1 MDRRSVLRFLLA
13 LTLGVSVAATWTED
27 TSVGGAKQWQLI
39 TSSSD
44 GTKLAATVLGGIRS
58 KLVLFSVCSLLS
70 FCDSAVAQDVIAG
83 QTWEL
88 SKRFTG
94 VDEDDDLGLHLVL
107 SENGQR
113 LAIGEHYYVSVLD
126 WSATSETWVQVGESL
141 TTSDIGSTI
150 SSVHLSG
157 DGNTLAVASYY
168 VNSRSGRVKVFELE
182 LTADGIVAWI
192 QLGPSLDGWSDAQ
205 FGNSVS
211 LAHDG
216 LTIAVGSKPISD
228 DEGYVSVYKYADSQ
242 WTNSIHYA
250 GAGDGTFFPTAGVL
264 SGNGDRFVAFKD
276 DNSFSQGTVLTYHSP
291 SETWSYVDS
300 ITVDG
305 EAAISKDGNTIV
317 GNYGKVY
324 RYNSLSETFDSTRQS
339 NTYAVGSGG
348 VSVSSDGSRVAMG
361 DMRFGTEQ
369 KGRVLLEQW
378 NTDINEWETLMVVNG
393 DEPDDWCG
401 YKVSLSG
408 TGKRVAV
415 FSLINW
421 QTPGRIP
428 HTRIFDEI
436 PAAPP
441 PSSSA
446 PSPPPPEALVL
457 ADDESSAWRVSVLT
471 ALVVS
476 LLSLP

>member
-1 MDRRSVLRFLLA
+1 
-13 LTLGVSVAATWTED
+13 
-27 TSVGGAKQWQLI
+27 
-39 TSSSD
+39 
-44 GTKLAATVLGGIRS
+44 
-58 KLVLFSVCSLLS
+58 
-70 FCDSAVAQDVIAG
+70 
-83 QTWEL
+83 
-88 SKRFTG
+88 
-94 VDEDDDLGLHLVL
+94 
-107 SENGQR
+107 
-113 LAIGEHYYVSVLD
+113 
-126 WSATSETWVQVGESL
+126 
-141 TTSDIGSTI
+141 
-150 SSVHLSG
+150 
-157 DGNTLAVASYY
+157 
-168 VNSRSGRVKVFELE
+168 
-182 LTADGIVAWI
+182 
-192 QLGPSLDGWSDAQ
+192 
-205 FGNSVS
+205 
-211 LAHDG
+211 
-216 LTIAVGSKPISD
+216 
-228 DEGYVSVYKYADSQ
+228 
-242 WTNSIHYA
+242 
-250 GAGDGTFFPTAGVL
+250 
-264 SGNGDRFVAFKD
+264 
-276 DNSFSQGTVLTYHSP
+276 
-291 SETWSYVDS
+291 
-300 ITVDG
+300 
-305 EAAISKDGNTIV
+305 
-317 GNYGKVY
+317 
-324 RYNSLSETFDSTRQS
+324 
-339 NTYAVGSGG
+339 
-348 VSVSSDGSRVAMG
+348 MG